1 VAKSKTNR
9 TTWLGPSSKARYPF
23 GVVVHRLQKIISSIA
38 IVCATALMWS
48 DTAIKWWTNIV
59 NFFLRVNNNATTSV
73 MNIRPSGDADLHAVI
88 WGACAM
94 LAVIAVTTH
103 RKRLVALALLA
114 TWTIFVEIAQPWF
127 TDLRARQASDLIGN
141 VVGIGIVMVVLQL
154 AHMRK
159 SVTK

>member
-1 VAKSKTNR
+1 VQ
-9 TTWLGPSSKARYPF
+9 
-23 GVVVHRLQKIISSIA
+23 RLQKIISFIA

-59 NFFLRVNNNATTSV
+59 NFFLRVNHDATTSV
-73 MNIRPSGDADLHAVI
+73 MNNRPTGDADLHAVI
-88 WGACAM
+88 WGACAV
-94 LAVIAVTTH
+94 LVVIAWTMH
-103 RKRLVALALLA
+103 RKRLVALGLLA

-141 VVGIGIVMVVLQL
+141 VVGIGIVVAVLQL

-159 SVTK
+159 SVAK

>member
-1 VAKSKTNR
+1 V
-9 TTWLGPSSKARYPF
+9 
-23 GVVVHRLQKIISSIA
+23 
-38 IVCATALMWS
+38 
-48 DTAIKWWTNIV
+48 
-59 NFFLRVNNNATTSV
+59 
-73 MNIRPSGDADLHAVI
+73 
-88 WGACAM
+88 
-94 LAVIAVTTH
+94 LAGIAVTTH

-154 AHMRK
+154 ALMRK

>member
-1 VAKSKTNR
+1 
-9 TTWLGPSSKARYPF
+9 
-23 GVVVHRLQKIISSIA
+23 
-38 IVCATALMWS
+38 MWS

-59 NFFLRVNNNATTSV
+59 NFFMRVNHDATTSV
-73 MNIRPSGDADLHAVI
+73 MDNRPTGDADLHAVI
-88 WGACAM
+88 WGACAV
-94 LAVIAVTTH
+94 LVAIAWTTH

-114 TWTIFVEIAQPWF
+114 TWTIFVEITQPWF

-141 VVGIGIVMVVLQL
+141 VLGIGIVVAVLQL

>member
-1 VAKSKTNR
+1 VQ
-9 TTWLGPSSKARYPF
+9 
-23 GVVVHRLQKIISSIA
+23 RLQKIISFIA

-59 NFFLRVNNNATTSV
+59 SFFLRVNHDATTSV
-73 MNIRPSGDADLHAVI
+73 MNNRPSGDADLHAVM
-88 WGACAM
+88 WGACAV
-94 LAVIAVTTH
+94 LVVIAWTMH

-141 VVGIGIVMVVLQL
+141 VVGIGIVVAVLQL
-154 AHMRK
+154 AHMQK
-159 SVTK
+159 SVAK

>member
-1 VAKSKTNR
+1 VQ
-9 TTWLGPSSKARYPF
+9 
-23 GVVVHRLQKIISSIA
+23 RLQKIISFVA

-59 NFFLRVNNNATTSV
+59 NFFLRVNHDATTSV
-73 MNIRPSGDADLHAVI
+73 MNNRPSGDADLHGVI
-88 WGACAM
+88 WGACAV
-94 LAVIAVTTH
+94 LVVIAWTTH

-114 TWTIFVEIAQPWF
+114 TWTIFVEITQPWF

-141 VVGIGIVMVVLQL
+141 VVGIGIVVAVLQL

-159 SVTK
+159 SVAK

>member
-1 VAKSKTNR
+1 MQ
-9 TTWLGPSSKARYPF
+9 
-23 GVVVHRLQKIISSIA
+23 RLQKIISFIA

-59 NFFLRVNNNATTSV
+59 NFFLRVNHDATTSV
-73 MNIRPSGDADLHAVI
+73 MNNRPSGDADLHAVM
-88 WGACAM
+88 WGACAV
-94 LAVIAVTTH
+94 LVVIAWTMH

-141 VVGIGIVMVVLQL
+141 VVGIGIVVVALQL
-154 AHMRK
+154 THMRK
-159 SVTK
+159 SITK